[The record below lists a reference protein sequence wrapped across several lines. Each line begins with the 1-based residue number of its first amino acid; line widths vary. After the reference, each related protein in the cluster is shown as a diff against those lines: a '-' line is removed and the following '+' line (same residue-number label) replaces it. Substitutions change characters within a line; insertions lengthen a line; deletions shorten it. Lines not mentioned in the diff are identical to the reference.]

1 MKAIVQRVASA
12 SVTVN
17 NEIISE
23 IGKGICVLVGLS
35 RDDSVADVDYL
46 VRKLINMRIFEGD
59 DGKKWNLS
67 VKDKGYEVLC
77 CSQFTLYALM
87 KGNKPDFHQSMA
99 PDKSRELYQL
109 FVDKMK
115 QNYKPDLVK
124 EGRFQTFCHVNIVN
138 DGPVTICLESP
149 KAKSSTDEIK
159 DNDS

>member
-1 MKAIVQRVASA
+1 
-12 SVTVN
+12 
-17 NEIISE
+17 
-23 IGKGICVLVGLS
+23 
-35 RDDSVADVDYL
+35 
-46 VRKLINMRIFEGD
+46 
-59 DGKKWNLS
+59 
-67 VKDKGYEVLC
+67 
-77 CSQFTLYALM
+77 M

-124 EGRFQTFCHVNIVN
+124 GLFKLYILLIKQNNLTTIELILFTEGRFQTFCHVNIVN